1 MCVRD
6 TPDADLHKNKYG
18 IIIKMKIYQVLIELG
33 IFLLFPLLKKNYIM
47 YKTLIIF
54 YS

>member
-18 IIIKMKIYQVLIELG
+18 IIKMKIYQVLIELG
-33 IFLLFPLLKKNYIM
+33 IFLLFPLLKKTI
-47 YKTLIIF
+47 
-54 YS
+54 

>member
-18 IIIKMKIYQVLIELG
+18 IIIKMKIYQVLSELMLNVKFEFNCFRA
-33 IFLLFPLLKKNYIM
+33 I
-47 YKTLIIF
+47 
-54 YS
+54 